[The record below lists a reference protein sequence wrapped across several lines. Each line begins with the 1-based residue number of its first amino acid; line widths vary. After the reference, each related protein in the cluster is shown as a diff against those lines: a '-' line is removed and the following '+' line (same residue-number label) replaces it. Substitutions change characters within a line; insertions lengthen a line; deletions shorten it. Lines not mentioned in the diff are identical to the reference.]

1 RPVRGAGAR
10 RMAAA
15 LSADNAV
22 RRSFRRLKARLWAQ
36 RGRVPHAYGYNA
48 AKWFAIERGV
58 HARDARY
65 GWNDGGLDE
74 RVVEYAWMFERVAT
88 VNRPPSRV
96 LDAGSVLNHGRL
108 LRWWDDARYPPV
120 SIVTL
125 AYEGRAAVSNSVRY
139 EFADLR
145 KLPYRDDWFSI
156 VVSLST

>member
-1 RPVRGAGAR
+1 THAFAARESGAVRHDDLRDGDRPVRGAGAR

-88 VNRPPSRV
+88 VN
-96 LDAGSVLNHGRL
+96 
-108 LRWWDDARYPPV
+108 
-120 SIVTL
+120 
-125 AYEGRAAVSNSVRY
+125 
-139 EFADLR
+139 
-145 KLPYRDDWFSI
+145 
-156 VVSLST
+156 